1 MRKYRSGP
9 ATLWPLILIGLA
21 GFLSG
26 QQSPLIQEEVVVR
39 WWLVPVYAVNQDD
52 SPILNLKADDFE
64 VYVDGKKLGYFD
76 LHKKEFQAVDAPIK
90 TIFGKESLPF
100 QKKMVFLIFDAAFS
114 PYNLLQRAKRIA
126 ETMMSQEG
134 EAAQYLVM
142 SIEPYAGLN
151 FVCGP
156 TRDRDLV
163 VKDIAK
169 YVSGKKADYLR
180 ANVADS
186 SDIRNPYP
194 EGDRRNPDAV
204 MLPSMPGRSEFERL
218 DRAEKKRTA
227 ASYLQALTTLNLI
240 LGYYRDNSKV
250 LYLFSCGIPMEALE
264 EKTEVRYD
272 GLSEGFRPEVGVGLY
287 ENITLDSIDLVAVR
301 AIGNNF
307 NRNGSLLFLVNPA
320 GTRVPENDGNSGEM
334 SLRLLASQS
343 GGRYFEGTEEDIAQD
358 VASLESAYYEISF
371 PDSDDFEGPDM
382 DLEIRPKESDVK
394 IYTVKRVSRGK
405 EYRRLTKFEKEVLVL
420 SILNQGPDSQV
431 QLKAE
436 AIAPPVSEDGGQIIF
451 SVPLPPGQDKS
462 EWEIFKVWRNPAS
475 GRIRMESDRLTIEN
489 SNLQVEME
497 KRTGFLHDMVLVHPQ
512 TSTALICSKR

>member
-1 MRKYRSGP
+1 MYRSKS
-9 ATLWPLILIGLA
+9 AALWLLFLMCPA
-21 GFLSG
+21 GFLSA
-26 QQSPLIQEEVVVR
+26 QQPPEIQEEVVVR

-90 TIFGKESLPF
+90 TIFGKESPPF
-100 QKKMVFLIFDAAFS
+100 QKKMVFLVFDAAFS

-134 EAAQYLVM
+134 EAAQYIVM

-186 SDIRNPYP
+186 SGIRNPYP

-204 MLPSMPGRSEFERL
+204 ILPTRPGRSEFERL
-218 DRAEKKRTA
+218 DRSEKKRIA
-227 ASYLQALTTLNLI
+227 ASYLQALTALNLV
-240 LGYYRDNSKV
+240 LGYYKDNSKV
-250 LYLFSCGIPMEALE
+250 LYLFSCGIPREALE

-272 GLSEGFRPEVGVGLY
+272 GLSEGFSPEIGIGLY
-287 ENITLDSIDLVAVR
+287 ENITLDSIDLIAVK

-343 GGRYFEGTEEDIAQD
+343 GGRYFEGTEKDIAHD
-358 VASLESAYYEISF
+358 VVSLESAYYEISF
-371 PDSDDFEGPDM
+371 PDSDAFQGPD
-382 DLEIRPKESDVK
+382 LNFEIRPKESDVK

-405 EYRRLTKFEKEVLVL
+405 EYGQMNKFEKEVLVL
-420 SILNQGPDSQV
+420 SLLNQGPDSQV

-436 AIAPPVSEDGGQIIF
+436 AIMPPVSEDGGQLIF
-451 SVPLPPGQDKS
+451 SVSLPAGLAKS
-462 EWEIFKVWRNPAS
+462 EWEILKVWRNPVS
-475 GRIRMESDRLTIEN
+475 GHIQLESDRLIIEDP
-489 SNLQVEME
+489 NLQVEMK
-497 KRTGFLHDMVLVHPQ
+497 KRAGFLHNVVLVHPQ
-512 TSTALICSKR
+512 TSTALICSTK